1 MAKASV
7 LQQLK
12 AKEIDV
18 ETAAQQLV
26 NAEVC
31 GPVEIRLE
39 GFEPIYGGA
48 CSLTWNHRTASTS
61 RSSATSS
68 SNRPRPPSTY
78 SATG

>member
-1 MAKASV
+1 MEVQSNMAKASV

-26 NAEVC
+26 NAELC

-39 GFEPIYGGA
+39 GFEPIYGG
-48 CSLTWNHRTASTS
+48 
-61 RSSATSS
+61 
-68 SNRPRPPSTY
+68 PVP
-78 SATG
+78 